1 MPDEYAG
8 RVTAQEAELGD
19 LALGPDHS
27 WHQSFR
33 NGSCADDLPLA
44 GEEASQRLKCLR
56 SLQDQGLLDP
66 LQDCTPY
73 LRFHVSSRLVNARLS
88 GEDSLQ
94 VPEILQ
100 YAVDHGHPQL
110 AEEASKALD
119 SMSPTTMAGAAPRD
133 DEATFSSTRWDAEGI
148 GRGELQLHQVPF
160 EASAVF
166 LSLTFRI
173 NCHFHHR
180 LGFRSLLK

>member
-1 MPDEYAG
+1 MVDGMPFL
-8 RVTAQEAELGD
+8 EAELGD

-33 NGSCADDLPLA
+33 KGSCADDLPLA
-44 GEEASQRLKCLR
+44 GEEASQRLQCLR

-73 LRFHVSSRLVNARLS
+73 LRSHVSSRLVNARLS

-100 YAVDHGHPQL
+100 YAIDHGHPQL

-119 SMSPTTMAGAAPRD
+119 SMSPTTKAGAALRD
-133 DEATFSSTRWDAEGI
+133 DEATFSSCI
-148 GRGELQLHQVPF
+148 KVPF

-173 NCHFHHR
+173 NCYFHHR
-180 LGFRSLLK
+180 LGFPSLLK